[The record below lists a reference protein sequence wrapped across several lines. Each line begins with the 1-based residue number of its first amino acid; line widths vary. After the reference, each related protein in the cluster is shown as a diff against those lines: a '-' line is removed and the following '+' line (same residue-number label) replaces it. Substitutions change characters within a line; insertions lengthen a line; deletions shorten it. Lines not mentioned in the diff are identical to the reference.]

1 MIGRAVPRLCLALA
15 LATGCSSGEPD
26 GGRGAAAGDAAAV
39 EPSWTGRSP
48 SGAVV
53 RVRPERFPLEPGP
66 VRFHVTVDSVAGP
79 VHLSADLVS
88 PGMPVHGITRF
99 AAARAADGGYD
110 VVTEIPMAGRWMLY
124 VNLDDGDDAVPFEF
138 DVVPADSAG
147 GASAGSHEHHSPD
160 PGR

>member
-26 GGRGAAAGDAAAV
+26 GGRGAAAGDAVAPAA
-39 EPSWTGRSP
+39 WTGRSP

-53 RVRPERFPLEPGP
+53 RVRPERFPLQPGP
-66 VRFHVTVDSVAGP
+66 VRFHVTVDSAAGP
-79 VHLSADLVS
+79 LQLSADLVS

-99 AAARAADGGYD
+99 SATRAADGGYD
-110 VVTEIPMAGRWMLY
+110 VVAEIPMAGRWMLY
-124 VNLDDGDDAVPFEF
+124 VNLDDGDDAVPFEL
-138 DVVPADSAG
+138 DVGPADSAG
-147 GASAGSHEHHSPD
+147 SREHHSPD